1 MSPESELEDGREG
14 RPGELMVEVSDQD
27 HDDDDDDD
35 DDDDHDDDDDRG
47 GDDDDDGDD
56 HDHGKLP
63 GNSER
68 YAR

>member
-14 RPGELMVEVSDQD
+14 RPGELMIEVMVSDDQ
-27 HDDDDDDD
+27 
-35 DDDDHDDDDDRG
+35 DHDDDDDRG
-47 GDDDDDGDD
+47 GDADDDGDD

>member
-14 RPGELMVEVSDQD
+14 RPGELMIEVMVSDDQD
-27 HDDDDDDD
+27 HDDDDT
-35 DDDDHDDDDDRG
+35 
-47 GDDDDDGDD
+47 DDDGDD